1 MMPVSFEFLRG
12 VLGVL
17 GVIFAHLAG
26 RSGAKVRKG
35 KQKISGFYGWVI
47 RAAACVI
54 VVSIRHQLGLLD
66 FAVWVLC
73 AAAFVAGWWD
83 ASRARPEENLTHQI
97 FPE

>member
-1 MMPVSFEFLRG
+1 MVRVVPVSFEFLRG

-35 KQKISGFYGWVI
+35 RQKLSGFYGWVI
-47 RAAACVI
+47 RAAA
-54 VVSIRHQLGLLD
+54 
-66 FAVWVLC
+66 FAL
-73 AAAFVAGWWD
+73 GWWD
-83 ASRARPEENLTHQI
+83 ASRARPQEDLTHQI

>member
-1 MMPVSFEFLRG
+1 MFVSFEFLRG

-35 KQKISGFYGWVI
+35 RQKISGFYAWVL

-54 VVSIRHQLGLLD
+54 VVSIRHELGLLD
-66 FAVWVLC
+66 VAVWVLC
-73 AAAFVAGWWD
+73 AAAFAAGWWD
-83 ASRARPEENLTHQI
+83 ASRARTEEDLPHQI

>member
-1 MMPVSFEFLRG
+1 MFVSLEFLRG

-17 GVIFAHLAG
+17 AIIFAHLAG

-35 KQKISGFYGWVI
+35 KQKITGFYGWVL

-54 VVSIRHQLGLLD
+54 VVSIRHELGLLD
-66 FAVWVLC
+66 VAVWVLC
-73 AAAFVAGWWD
+73 AAAFATGWWD
-83 ASRARPEENLTHQI
+83 ASRARAEEDLTHQI

>member
-1 MMPVSFEFLRG
+1 MFVSFEFLRG

-35 KQKISGFYGWVI
+35 RQKISGFYAWVL

-54 VVSIRHQLGLLD
+54 VISIRHELGLLD
-66 FAVWVLC
+66 VAVWVLC
-73 AAAFVAGWWD
+73 AAAFAAGWWD
-83 ASRARPEENLTHQI
+83 ASRARTEEDLPHQI